1 MWVRHCTELSNGG
14 WCICHQVSNV
24 WVLGWAWNLECGIL
38 HWLYKLCTG
47 ICIGYGHIGTV
58 GLPGICASV
67 SLFGWVCGGGEKWC
81 FTVLCLPA
89 ACHISV
95 NQFHLRKSARHRSKC
110 KENTSDFASW
120 SKKFA
125 PLVVNL
131 MPWWWWLRCG
141 AVILGAMVLHA
152 HAYQHGN
159 SLAYRAL
166 LHLCQKMRMPKSR
179 KEANPKKK

>member
-1 MWVRHCTELSNGG
+1 MWHFALAVQAVYRN
-14 WCICHQVSNV
+14 
-24 WVLGWAWNLECGIL
+24 L
-38 HWLYKLCTG
+38 HWIWPHWYCGLARDLC
-47 ICIGYGHIGTV
+47 ISEPFWV
-58 GLPGICASV
+58 GV
-67 SLFGWVCGGGEKWC
+67 GGGGKWC

-179 KEANPKKK
+179 KEANPKKKVVLPSPGAFYFFIYLSHK